1 MMFPR
6 GASASRACPRPRLCR
21 CRQQGGMRSQTQ
33 IRRAAPPGVE
43 SRAIESRRTDVLSLD
58 RLAAVFALGYVG
70 LFAGLIMFTAEGP
83 DPTLPPAE
91 EMARAVS
98 EVGPSERR
106 LSSSSRAAWR
116 SLASQPAS
124 P

>member
-1 MMFPR
+1 M
-6 GASASRACPRPRLCR
+6 S
-21 CRQQGGMRSQTQ
+21 
-33 IRRAAPPGVE
+33 
-43 SRAIESRRTDVLSLD
+43 LSLD

-98 EVGPSERR
+98 ESGAI
-106 LSSSSRAAWR
+106 RASAVLLLAS
-116 SLASQPAS
+116 SLAFAGFAACLALILARRGETTAAALTAVAGAVATATKLTSAAELIVTVEAADPTRMYAS
-124 P
+124 S